1 MMSTGKFATIHMMN
15 IDASVIVGERKTIAR
30 QIAEALRDAIVCL
43 ELKPGDTISESDIG
57 ARFGV
62 SRQPVREAFIQLS
75 EAGLVRVRPQRP
87 TEIVKISVREVL
99 NARFVREALELA
111 VMRKATA
118 AGPALAEGHF
128 EPLLRRQAAVAEG
141 DDYRV
146 FHALDDAFH
155 QEIARIAGCDFVW
168 KLVDTQKMQMDR
180 VRYLSLRFNM
190 APAVEEH
197 RMIAAAIHAGDAER
211 AEACLRLH
219 LSRIDVHIR
228 QIREEFREFFV
239 DDED

>member
-1 MMSTGKFATIHMMN
+1 MMSTGKSTEIHMMN
-15 IDASVIVGERKTIAR
+15 IDVSAIATERKTIAR
-30 QIAEALRDAIVCL
+30 QIAQALRDAIVCL

-111 VMRKATA
+111 VMRKA
-118 AGPALAEGHF
+118 ALAGRELPKGHF
-128 EPLLRRQAAVAEG
+128 EPLLARQGAVAEG
-141 DDYRV
+141 EDYRA

-168 KLVDTQKMQMDR
+168 KLIDAQKIQMDR

-197 RMIAAAIHAGDAER
+197 HALAAAIHAGDVA
-211 AEACLRLH
+211 ATEAALRLH
-219 LSRIDVHIR
+219 LSRIDVHVR
-228 QIREEFREFFV
+228 QIREEFREYFA
-239 DDED
+239 DDEE